1 MSSSKP
7 ITYES
12 AGVHIDTAD
21 TFIERLKP
29 LAKRTHRPGVLA
41 GIGGFGALFELPKG
55 YQEPVLVSGT
65 DGVGTKLRLA
75 IDCQQ
80 HHTIGIDLVAM
91 CVNDIITSGATP
103 LFFLD
108 YYATGHLD
116 PDQATAILTG
126 IAKGCEDSDMALVGG
141 ETAEMPGCYAHND
154 YDLAGFCV
162 GVVEKSRIVD
172 GHTIQPGD
180 VLLALPSS
188 GPHSNGYSLI
198 RKIMAENKQG
208 WDEPF
213 QQTTLGA
220 ALLTPTRLYPRL
232 LKPLFANNWI
242 QGAAHITGGGI
253 LDNVPRMLPKGTRA
267 VIDTHSWEIPALF
280 QWLIQTGNLSL
291 ETQRRTLNL
300 GIGMILAVREQDANT
315 VIQHLHQQQESAW
328 KIGHI
333 VSHTEQPDAIF
344 V

>member
-1 MSSSKP
+1 MSTKP
-7 ITYES
+7 LTYEN

-75 IDCQQ
+75 IDYQQ
-80 HHTIGIDLVAM
+80 HDTIGIDLVAM
-91 CVNDIITSGATP
+91 CVNDIVTSGATP

-108 YYATGHLD
+108 YYATGRLD
-116 PDQATAILTG
+116 PDQATAILSG
-126 IAKGCEDSDMALVGG
+126 IAKGCEESDMALVGG
-141 ETAEMPGCYAHND
+141 ETAEMPGCYTDTD

-162 GVVEKSRIVD
+162 GVVEKRHIVD
-172 GHTIQPGD
+172 GKSIRPGD
-180 VLLALPSS
+180 CLLALSSS
-188 GPHSNGYSLI
+188 GPHANGYSLI
-198 RKIMAENKQG
+198 RHILERGQHRL
-208 WDEPF
+208 DQPF

-232 LKPLFANNWI
+232 LQPLFAERWI

-253 LDNVPRMLPKGTRA
+253 TDNLPRILPQGTRA
-267 VIDTHSWEIPALF
+267 VIDTQSWTIPPLF
-280 QWLIQTGNLSL
+280 QWLIQEGQLSL

-300 GIGMILAVREQDANT
+300 GVGMILVVHAEDEAT
-315 VIQHLHQQQESAW
+315 VIASLQAQGETPW

-333 VSHTEQPDAIF
+333 AQHADQPDVLF